1 MQFEASR
8 AGPDLDQLKAGYL
21 ESLVLKNYS
30 PLSVRQKNQNLRI
43 FLGWLKGRGITD
55 PAQVDAPTFEQYKA
69 YLSTGYVTRK
79 GKPLCSNTII
89 PRLYNVQNWF
99 DWMRKKGVV
108 MSNLIAGVKLPKM
121 VRILPRGVLRQD
133 EIRKVMAQPDL
144 KTPLGYR
151 DRIMMEVLY
160 STGVR
165 ARELVSLRVPDVD
178 LDKKAARVRNGKGG
192 KDRFVPLSTPCCR
205 FVARYVE
212 EIRPELVAG
221 MRPCGNNW
229 IKKAGTAEDFLFV
242 SAYGG
247 TFSSQ
252 WLNQL
257 MTDYL
262 RKAGITRPVSPVH
275 GFRHSVATHLIED
288 GMDVR
293 YVQAM
298 LGHNSIN
305 STAIYTHVE
314 RGTLHKML
322 KHCHPRELA
331 GEEAQPYVEKER
343 KRHAVAA

>member
-8 AGPDLDQLKAGYL
+8 ARPNLDQLKASYL

-30 PLSVRQKNQNLRI
+30 PLSVRQNDQNLRI
-43 FLGWLKGRGITD
+43 FLSWLKGRGITD
-55 PAQVDAPTFEQYKA
+55 PGQVDAPLFEQYKA

-99 DWMRKKGVV
+99 EWMRKKGVV
-108 MSNLIAGVKLPKM
+108 MSNLIAGVKLPRFM
-121 VRILPRGVLRQD
+121 QRLPRGVLRQD
-133 EIRKVMAQPDL
+133 EIRRVMAQPDIR
-144 KTPLGYR
+144 TPLGYR
-151 DRIMMEVLY
+151 DRTMMEVLY

-178 LDKKAARVRNGKGG
+178 MSKKAARVRNGKGG

-205 FVARYVE
+205 FVARYLE

-221 MRPCGNNW
+221 MKPCGNNW

-262 RKAGITRPVSPVH
+262 RKAGIARPVSPVH

-298 LGHNSIN
+298 LGQYQFHGDLHACRARDI
-305 STAIYTHVE
+305 AQDAQALPPARVG
-314 RGTLHKML
+314 RG
-322 KHCHPRELA
+322 RS
-331 GEEAQPYVEKER
+331 
-343 KRHAVAA
+343 AALR